1 MSLGFYPHEGLD
13 ISCLQHFLSRIW
25 FHRLDCNQG
34 LKRSRWPTRQG
45 FGEQI
50 VQLRVSLFLILVF
63 VIQHSWQ
70 IQTSKRT
77 KLVSWVG
84 QSRRLPHHLVLAFP
98 DPHGHGHVHH
108 AKGSSS
114 DLWGENLR
122 MVEVSQLK
130 NRIPPACQ
138 GEVAPKE
145 TQMFGRKVTSK
156 SANW

>member
-63 VIQHSWQ
+63 FIQHSWQ

-77 KLVSWVG
+77 KQVSWVG

-114 DLWGENLR
+114 DLWGKIWGWSKYLNSKIGFHLPAKEKSLPR
-122 MVEVSQLK
+122 KLK
-130 NRIPPACQ
+130 CSVVR
-138 GEVAPKE
+138 
-145 TQMFGRKVTSK
+145 
-156 SANW
+156 

>member
-1 MSLGFYPHEGLD
+1 MSYGFYPHEGLD

-77 KLVSWVG
+77 KQVSWVG

-114 DLWGENLR
+114 DLWGEIWGWSKCLNSKIGFHLPAKEKSLPR
-122 MVEVSQLK
+122 KLK
-130 NRIPPACQ
+130 CSVVR
-138 GEVAPKE
+138 
-145 TQMFGRKVTSK
+145 
-156 SANW
+156 